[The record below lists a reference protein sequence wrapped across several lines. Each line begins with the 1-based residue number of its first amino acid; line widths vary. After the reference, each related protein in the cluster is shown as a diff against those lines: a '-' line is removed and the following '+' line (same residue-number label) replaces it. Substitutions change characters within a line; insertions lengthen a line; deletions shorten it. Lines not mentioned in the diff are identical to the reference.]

1 MGYVYILTNKAMP
14 GLIKI
19 GQTARTVQER
29 VDELYTTGVPIAFDI
44 AHEFECENHEQLE
57 SQIHRELERHRFNRN
72 REFFEY
78 SADEAFQ
85 VLQRLANSSWRKH
98 TSHFLTRFRKKVDS
112 IASRIGRKSLLPK

>member
-29 VDELYTTGVPIAFDI
+29 ADELYTTGVPIAFDI
-44 AHEFECENHEQLE
+44 AHEFPCENHEKLE
-57 SQIHRELERHRFNRN
+57 RQMHTELEKHRFNEN

-78 SADEAFQ
+78 SADDAFEL
-85 VLQRLANSSWRKH
+85 LQKLVDSSWRKH
-98 TSHFLTRFRKKVDS
+98 TSHFLTRFRKKVDL
-112 IASRIGRKSLLPK
+112 IASRTGRKSSIPK

>member
-29 VDELYTTGVPIAFDI
+29 VDELYTTGVPIGFDI

-57 SQIHRELERHRFNRN
+57 SQIHRELERHRFNRH

-85 VLQRLANSSWRKH
+85 LLQKLHKFSISGRWRKW
-98 TSHFLTRFRKKVDS
+98 TSHFLTRFKKS
-112 IASRIGRKSLLPK
+112 